1 MMAGELRIPSKLLS
15 SALAERKIKALRLF
29 ATAKLQG
36 HRAEIAALFKSL
48 KIHPKTGFRLVIKIV
63 ADGWA
68 GTDGE
73 FLFPRA
79 WRELSYRKRGGLYIT
94 TAPKDIK
101 KFEALC
107 FAMGLKRVYR
117 KGGGPRSMKGRAL
130 QEDFPT
136 RYLSEALGISERRF
150 ERLKAAARRYKFIA
164 VEPQGFTVVGDFREI
179 PALRKHM
186 KLPVFRRGTNAVVPE
201 LSKIRVLV

>member
-1 MMAGELRIPSKLLS
+1 MSSELRIPSRLLS
-15 SALAERKIKALRLF
+15 SALAGKKTKALRLF
-29 ATAKLQG
+29 ASAKLQG
-36 HRAEIAALFKSL
+36 HRAEICPLLESL
-48 KIHPKTGFRLVIKIV
+48 KIQPKTGGRLINKVV

-68 GTDGE
+68 GSDGE

-79 WRELSYRKRGGLYIT
+79 WRKLSYRKRGGLYLT
-94 TAPKDIK
+94 TAPKDLK

-107 FAMGLKRVYR
+107 FAMGLKRIYR
-117 KGGGPRSMKGRAL
+117 KGGSPRSMKGRAL

-136 RYLSEALGISERRF
+136 RYLSSSLGISERRF
-150 ERLKAAARRYKFIA
+150 ERLKADARRYKFIT
-164 VEPQGFTVVGDFREI
+164 VEPQSFTIVGDFREI
-179 PALRKHM
+179 SVIRKHM